1 MSVEGRPLDED
12 DDLIRRARDGDIGA
26 YDDLVRRHQ
35 AVALRVA
42 AVVAGPADAED
53 AVQEAFVRAFGA
65 LARFH
70 LGRPFRPWLLR
81 IVVNQSR
88 NRRRSASRR
97 EQLALRVAVSPSG
110 DAAPSPEGAAIAR
123 DERRA
128 LMAALIDLPERERLV
143 IACRYL
149 ADLSESETAA
159 ALGVPAGTVK
169 SRLARG
175 LARMRRGLEAAG
187 VEAPHG

>member
-1 MSVEGRPLDED
+1 MSVEGRPLDHERD

-26 YDDLVRRHQ
+26 YEDLVRRYQ
-35 AVALRVA
+35 AVAVRVA
-42 AVVAGPADAED
+42 SVVAGPADAED
-53 AVQEAFVRAFGA
+53 AVQEAFVRAYGA
-65 LARFH
+65 LGRFRV
-70 LGRPFRPWLLR
+70 GEPFRPWVLR

-97 EQLALRVAVSPSG
+97 EQLALRVAVRPSG
-110 DAAPSPEGAAIAR
+110 DAAPSPEGAAIAG
-123 DERRA
+123 DERRTLLDA
-128 LMAALIDLPERERLV
+128 LDRLPDRERLV

-149 ADLSESETAA
+149 AELSESETAA

-175 LARMRRGLEAAG
+175 LAKLRAALES
-187 VEAPHG
+187 PDD